1 MWYYTLNNQQVGP
14 VDEEEIKKQIDAGV
28 ITHATLVWTSGMPNW
43 VPIGQSSL
51 ATLMGAVPPPVS
63 QVVSAPMVYEDPE
76 IAKINNLWMW
86 FWISLIGTVV
96 FGLGLIA
103 AAVLFFIIFHK
114 AWKLTEHEG
123 SRANADT
130 ATAWCFIPGWGYYW
144 VFPAFRSLAREFNAL
159 FDKHNIMMEK
169 IDVKIPTWMLI
180 CLFGSAVT
188 FGVSLIAFIVLWI
201 IYTKKIKEAYIAV
214 YQASK

>member
-63 QVVSAPMVYEDPE
+63 QVVSAPVVYEDPE

-144 VFPAFRSLAREFNAL
+144 VFPAFRGLAREFNAL